1 MFSNQGS
8 SDFDLNFRLLGFPI
22 QVSPTFW
29 LSSILLGWPI
39 IQASGGLAEGF
50 VPLAVWVGVVF
61 VSIIVHELGHA
72 LAARSLGY
80 RPYIHLYFMGG
91 AAFSEVKYGWRQLY
105 VAAAGP
111 AAGFLLYLLCEGL
124 LRFRILPPS
133 QTIGFFIW
141 INWYWTLFNL
151 IPVYPLDGGQ
161 MVQGLTQAV
170 APRASFSITHTLSAI
185 VAALAAVYFFRQQN
199 MFMAIMLG
207 LLCLE
212 NLQMLQ
218 NRRW

>member
-39 IQASGGLAEGF
+39 IQRVGATTAGLIT
-50 VPLAVWVGVVF
+50 LATWVGVVF
-61 VSIIVHELGHA
+61 ISILVHELGHA

-80 RPYIHLYFMGG
+80 RPYIQLYFMGG
-91 AAFSEVKYGWRQLY
+91 AAFSEIKFGWRQLY

-111 AAGFLLYLLCEGL
+111 FAGFLLLAICVGL
-124 LRFRILPPS
+124 RWYEVLPDS
-133 QTIGFFIW
+133 QTMQFFIG
-141 INWYWTLFNL
+141 INFFWTLVNL
-151 IPVYPLDGGQ
+151 LPVYPLDGGQ

-185 VAALAAVYFFRQQN
+185 VAALAAVYFFLQQN